1 MSLACWDYSIE
12 EQGPHT
18 LLEVIGMMA
27 RLPWCLATLGGS
39 TLLTCGLSPPS
50 PPLTMSGALCG
61 LDGVKAEAPSTPCT
75 IPGMGFEQSLQF
87 SLWYK

>member
-1 MSLACWDYSIE
+1 
-12 EQGPHT
+12 
-18 LLEVIGMMA
+18 
-27 RLPWCLATLGGS
+27 
-39 TLLTCGLSPPS
+39 
-50 PPLTMSGALCG
+50 MSGALCG